1 MSFMSNELSLAP
13 AGIKLKNLL
22 FFALLFLEGDW
33 SAYNL
38 DELSENY
45 LRSGRS

>member
-1 MSFMSNELSLAP
+1 MSNELSLAP

-22 FFALLFLEGDW
+22 FFVLLFLEGDW
-33 SAYNL
+33 SAAYNL